1 MEIIARQLTIDFYNC
16 STNLLDDIDAI
27 KTVLRN
33 SINNPPDLQ
42 AAVISDGHIS
52 IIGAFNDGHIAVHV
66 YTELKYAAV
75 DIFTCTED
83 TDPEN
88 LSKELRKFLKPDKI
102 KSTFLKRGDFGQQ
115 KDMKPKIK
123 TRVAPLRKI
132 KSTGAKVIKKLVARG
147 NR

>member
-16 STNLLDDIDAI
+16 STKLLDDIDAL
-27 KTVLRN
+27 KNVLRN

-42 AAVISDGHIS
+42 SAVIADGHIS
-52 IIGAFNDGHIAVHV
+52 IIGAFADGHIAVHV

-75 DIFTCTED
+75 DIFTCSED
-83 TDPEN
+83 TDPEI

-132 KSTGAKVIKKLVARG
+132 KSTGAKVIKKLVARD